1 MNVND
6 LNRTDTQRVVITQP
20 GVAPTNATQN
30 ISISAVQQENAP
42 ISINASNGAGVTE
55 ADNGNRPVIRINPNR
70 NHKKHR
76 TVGPN
81 EEIETVN
88 PDDYIQSTTKKVD
101 PQFFQDKYMSQLD
114 AAVTRKREEFA
125 DAVASMEAQ
134 DAANREKVEAGL
146 EEVGG
151 EIQYM
156 PDPLHHPM
164 TEDEKVKPDAPVN
177 PKRGIVTEDLED
189 EVLDED
195 ATEEEEEAPTHVRIQ
210 DGFNPVNDPFADEVH
225 QAAPTYSSNPT
236 PIVTEPVYEDDS
248 EDEDEEPT
256 PNEIVSE
263 DIPDEADNWSS
274 EKVEPEEV
282 IEPTKVENLDTKV
295 ISVTSDDLE
304 DIDDSDFDEEE
315 DAATEEDDSVDDEEQ
330 QKLSEA
336 AANNLRNDIITKIIN
351 AGRKMNASQLVVSNK
366 VINIK
371 DAMKNMKPA
380 TVKTAVW
387 PLMFANRP
395 YIASALKGAE
405 LAMLNEDNNSNGI
418 MTVPQMQI
426 LFEHDVNPNRP
437 STVEAWAKTIPY
449 ADLDNIFAAL
459 FVASLD
465 GANFMPCNC
474 SNDKCLNSW
483 LSEDIPIEKL
493 MHFGDDETKK
503 KFESIK
509 KMDLTP
515 ENSGSYESV
524 VTVINDNLAVG
535 VKIPSLYTIMY
546 EFGSLD
552 DAFVNKYESI
562 INVVRFIDRM
572 YYIDEF
578 GNMSPI
584 GWKKYPGDHAK
595 SFKSKIIT
603 YAKLLKTLDPVEFGV
618 VSTLI
623 ITMMNNMHANI
634 TYSIPKYTCPKCGH
648 SSNEVDVTPRSLLFL
663 RQQLVRIAT
672 SLGGR

>member
-6 LNRTDTQRVVITQP
+6 LNRTDNQRVVITQP
-20 GVAPTNATQN
+20 GVTPNNATQN
-30 ISISAVQQENAP
+30 ISISAVQQENTP
-42 ISINASNGAGVTE
+42 ISINASNGAGVAE

-70 NHKKHR
+70 KKGHR
-76 TVGPN
+76 SVAAN
-81 EEIETVN
+81 EPIETVN
-88 PDDYIQSTTKKVD
+88 PDDYVQTTTKKVD
-101 PQFFQDKYMSQLD
+101 PKFFNDKYMTELD
-114 AAVTRKREEFA
+114 AAVARKQQEYV
-125 DAVASMEAQ
+125 DAVESMTAQ
-134 DAANREKVEAGL
+134 DAANREAVENGL

-164 TEDEKVKPDAPVN
+164 SEDEKIKPAAPIN

-195 ATEEEEEAPTHVRIQ
+195 SEEEEEIASPVRIQ
-210 DGFNPVNDPFADEVH
+210 NFDAKTITDPFSAPQYQEE
-225 QAAPTYSSNPT
+225 PTYSSEP
-236 PIVTEPVYEDDS
+236 VTEPVYESDS
-248 EDEDEEPT
+248 EDEDEDPT

-263 DIPDEADNWSS
+263 DIADDDVEDS
-274 EKVEPEEV
+274 EVEEESEEHSAKVED
-282 IEPTKVENLDTKV
+282 LDTKV

-304 DIDDSDFDEEE
+304 DIDDSDFDEE
-315 DAATEEDDSVDDEEQ
+315 DDSSTDEDSSDDDEEQ

-351 AGRKMNASQLVVSNK
+351 AGRKMNTSQLVVSNK

-371 DAMKNMKPA
+371 DAMKNMKPT

-405 LAMLNEDNNSNGI
+405 LAMLNEDNSNGI

-449 ADLDNIFAAL
+449 GDLDNIFAAL
-459 FVASLD
+459 FMASLD
-465 GANFMPCNC
+465 GANYMPCNC

-483 LSEDIPIEKL
+483 LSEDIPMEKL
-493 MHFGDDETKK
+493 MHFADDETKK
-503 KFESIK
+503 KFNKIK
-509 KMDLTP
+509 NMELTP

-524 VTVINDNLAVG
+524 VTVINNNLAVG
-535 VKIPSLYTIMY
+535 VKMPSLYTIMY

-552 DAFVNKYESI
+552 DAFINKYESI
-562 INVVRFIDRM
+562 INIIRFIDRM
-572 YYIDEF
+572 YMIDDN
-578 GNMSPI
+578 GNMYPI

-603 YAKLLKTLDPVEFGV
+603 YVKLLKNLDPVEFGV

-648 SSNEVDVTPRSLLFL
+648 SSNEVEVSPRNLLFL

-672 SLGGR
+672 SLGTR

>member
-6 LNRTDTQRVVITQP
+6 LNRTDNQRVVITQP
-20 GVAPTNATQN
+20 GVTPTNATQN
-30 ISISAVQQENAP
+30 ISISAVQQQNTP
-42 ISINASNGAGVTE
+42 ISINASNGTGVAE

-70 NHKKHR
+70 KKGHR
-76 TVGPN
+76 SVAAN
-81 EEIETVN
+81 EPIETVN
-88 PDDYIQSTTKKVD
+88 PDDYVQTTTKKVD
-101 PQFFQDKYMSQLD
+101 PKFFNDKYMTELD
-114 AAVTRKREEFA
+114 AAVARKQEEYVH
-125 DAVASMEAQ
+125 AVESMTAQ

-146 EEVGG
+146 EDVGG

-164 TEDEKVKPDAPVN
+164 SEDEKVKPDAPIN
-177 PKRGIVTEDLED
+177 PKRGIVTEDLEN

-195 ATEEEEEAPTHVRIQ
+195 SMEEEEAPSPVRIQ
-210 DGFNPVNDPFADEVH
+210 DSYAQPISDPFNAPQY
-225 QAAPTYSSNPT
+225 QAEPTYASEP
-236 PIVTEPVYEDDS
+236 VTEPVYEDDS
-248 EDEDEEPT
+248 EDEDEDPT

-263 DIPDEADNWSS
+263 DIADDEVEDT
-274 EKVEPEEV
+274 ETDVEPEEDHSD
-282 IEPTKVENLDTKV
+282 KVEDLDTKV

-304 DIDDSDFDEEE
+304 NIDDSDFDEEDDTSTDE
-315 DAATEEDDSVDDEEQ
+315 DSSDDDEEQ

-351 AGRKMNASQLVVSNK
+351 AGRKMNTSQLVVSNK

-405 LAMLNEDNNSNGI
+405 LAMLNEDNNNGI

-449 ADLDNIFAAL
+449 GDLDNIFAAL
-459 FVASLD
+459 FMASLD
-465 GANFMPCNC
+465 GANYMPCNC

-483 LSEDIPIEKL
+483 LSEDIPMEKL
-493 MHFGDDETKK
+493 MHFADDDTKK
-503 KFESIK
+503 KFNKIK
-509 KMDLTP
+509 NMELTP

-524 VTVINDNLAVG
+524 VTVINNHLAVG
-535 VKIPSLYTIMY
+535 VKMPSLYTIMY

-552 DAFVNKYESI
+552 DAFINKYESI
-562 INVVRFIDRM
+562 INIIRFIDRM
-572 YYIDEF
+572 YMIDDT
-578 GNMSPI
+578 GNMYPI

-603 YAKLLKTLDPVEFGV
+603 YAKLLKNLDPVEFGV

-648 SSNEVDVTPRSLLFL
+648 SSNEVEVSPRNLLFL

-672 SLGGR
+672 SLGTR

>member
-6 LNRTDTQRVVITQP
+6 LNRTDTQRVAISQP
-20 GVAPTNATQN
+20 GVSNNNATQN
-30 ISISAVQQENAP
+30 ISISAVKPENTP
-42 ISINASNGAGVTE
+42 ISINATNGASGIEEDT
-55 ADNGNRPVIRINPNR
+55 NGNRPVIRINPNR
-70 NHKKHR
+70 RKGHR
-76 TVGPN
+76 SVAAN
-81 EEIETVN
+81 EPIETVN
-88 PDDYIQSTTKKVD
+88 PDDYIQTQTKKVD
-101 PQFFQDKYMSQLD
+101 PKFFQDKYMTELD
-114 AAVTRKREEFA
+114 AAVARKKQEYV
-125 DAVASMEAQ
+125 DAVESMIAQ

-146 EEVGG
+146 EDVGG

-164 TEDEKVKPDAPVN
+164 SEDEKVKTTAPIN
-177 PKRGIVTEDLED
+177 TNRGIVTEDLED
-189 EVLDED
+189 EVLDSD
-195 ATEEEEEAPTHVRIQ
+195 EEEEEISSPVRIQ
-210 DGFNPVNDPFADEVH
+210 DNYIQPVNDPFDTPAHQAEPTYDFEPESDEV
-225 QAAPTYSSNPT
+225 
-236 PIVTEPVYEDDS
+236 
-248 EDEDEEPT
+248 DED
-256 PNEIVSE
+256 IV
-263 DIPDEADNWSS
+263 DDEAVEEEEDTIPEAQPS
-274 EKVEPEEV
+274 KVED
-282 IEPTKVENLDTKV
+282 LDTKI

-304 DIDDSDFDEEE
+304 DIDDSDFDEE
-315 DAATEEDDSVDDEEQ
+315 DDEEDDEDTSYDDSTDDDEEQ

-351 AGRKMNASQLVVSNK
+351 AGRKMNTSQLVVSNK

-371 DAMKNMKPA
+371 DAMKNMKTTTA
-380 TVKTAVW
+380 KTAVW

-405 LAMLNEDNNSNGI
+405 LAMLNEDSNNGI

-449 ADLDNIFAAL
+449 ADLDNVFAAL
-459 FVASLD
+459 FMASLD

-483 LSEDIPIEKL
+483 LSDDVPMEKL
-493 MHFGDDETKK
+493 IHFTDDETKK
-503 KFESIK
+503 KFEKIK
-509 KMDLTP
+509 KMELTP
-515 ENSGSYESV
+515 ENSGAYESV
-524 VTVINDNLAVG
+524 VTVINNNLAVG

-546 EFGSLD
+546 EIGALD

-562 INVVRFIDRM
+562 INITRFIDRLYM
-572 YYIDEF
+572 IDEN
-578 GNMSPI
+578 GNMYPI

-603 YAKLLKTLDPVEFGV
+603 YAKILKNLDPVEFGV

-648 SSNEVDVTPRSLLFL
+648 SSNEVEVSPRNLLFL

-672 SLGGR
+672 SLGTK

>member
-6 LNRTDTQRVVITQP
+6 LNRTDTQRVAISQP
-20 GVAPTNATQN
+20 GVSNNNSTQN
-30 ISISAVQQENAP
+30 ISISAVKPENTP
-42 ISINASNGAGVTE
+42 ISINATNGASGIEEDT
-55 ADNGNRPVIRINPNR
+55 NGNRPVIRINPNR
-70 NHKKHR
+70 RKGHR
-76 TVGPN
+76 SVAAN
-81 EEIETVN
+81 EPIETVN
-88 PDDYIQSTTKKVD
+88 PDDYIQTQTKKVD
-101 PQFFQDKYMSQLD
+101 PKFFQDKYMTELD
-114 AAVTRKREEFA
+114 AAVARKKQEYV
-125 DAVASMEAQ
+125 DAVESMIAQ

-146 EEVGG
+146 EDVGG

-164 TEDEKVKPDAPVN
+164 SEDEKVKTTAPIN
-177 PKRGIVTEDLED
+177 PNRGIVTEDLED
-189 EVLDED
+189 EVLDSD
-195 ATEEEEEAPTHVRIQ
+195 EEEEEISSPVRIQ
-210 DGFNPVNDPFADEVH
+210 DNYSQPVNDSFDTPAHQAEPTYDFEPESDEV
-225 QAAPTYSSNPT
+225 
-236 PIVTEPVYEDDS
+236 
-248 EDEDEEPT
+248 DED
-256 PNEIVSE
+256 IV
-263 DIPDEADNWSS
+263 DDEAVEEEEDTIPEAQPS
-274 EKVEPEEV
+274 KVED
-282 IEPTKVENLDTKV
+282 LDTKI

-304 DIDDSDFDEEE
+304 DIDDSDFDEEDE
-315 DAATEEDDSVDDEEQ
+315 DTSYDDSTDDDEEQ

-351 AGRKMNASQLVVSNK
+351 AGRKMNTSQLVVSNK

-371 DAMKNMKPA
+371 DAMKNMKTTTA
-380 TVKTAVW
+380 KTAVW

-405 LAMLNEDNNSNGI
+405 LAMLNEDSNNGI

-449 ADLDNIFAAL
+449 ADLDNVFAAL
-459 FVASLD
+459 FMASLD

-483 LSEDIPIEKL
+483 LSDDVPMEKL
-493 MHFGDDETKK
+493 MHFTDDETKK
-503 KFESIK
+503 KFEKIK
-509 KMDLTP
+509 KMELTP
-515 ENSGSYESV
+515 ENSGAYESV
-524 VTVINDNLAVG
+524 VTVINNNLAVG

-546 EFGSLD
+546 EIGALD

-562 INVVRFIDRM
+562 INITRFIDRLYM
-572 YYIDEF
+572 IDEN
-578 GNMSPI
+578 GNMYPI

-603 YAKLLKTLDPVEFGV
+603 YAKILKNLDPVEFGV

-648 SSNEVDVTPRSLLFL
+648 SSNEVEVSPRNLLFL

-672 SLGGR
+672 SLGTK

>member
-6 LNRTDTQRVVITQP
+6 LNRTDTQRVVISQP
-20 GVAPTNATQN
+20 GVSNNNATQN
-30 ISISAVQQENAP
+30 ISISAVKPENTP
-42 ISINASNGAGVTE
+42 ISINATNGASGIE
-55 ADNGNRPVIRINPNR
+55 EGSNGNRPVIRINPNR
-70 NHKKHR
+70 RKGHR
-76 TVGPN
+76 SVAAN
-81 EEIETVN
+81 EPIETVN
-88 PDDYIQSTTKKVD
+88 PDDYIQTQTKKVD
-101 PQFFQDKYMSQLD
+101 PKFFQDKYMTELD
-114 AAVTRKREEFA
+114 AAVARKQQEYV
-125 DAVASMEAQ
+125 DAVENMTAQ

-146 EEVGG
+146 EDVGG

-164 TEDEKVKPDAPVN
+164 SEDEKVKTTAPIN
-177 PKRGIVTEDLED
+177 PNRGIVTEDLED
-189 EVLDED
+189 EVLDND
-195 ATEEEEEAPTHVRIQ
+195 DEEEEISSPVRIQ
-210 DGFNPVNDPFADEVH
+210 SSDYQPINDPFNTPAHQAEPTYGSGPEPDEVDED
-225 QAAPTYSSNPT
+225 
-236 PIVTEPVYEDDS
+236 IVDDEPV
-248 EDEDEEPT
+248 EEE
-256 PNEIVSE
+256 EI
-263 DIPDEADNWSS
+263 IPEAHPS
-274 EKVEPEEV
+274 KVED
-282 IEPTKVENLDTKV
+282 LDTKV

-304 DIDDSDFDEEE
+304 DIDDSDFDEEDE
-315 DAATEEDDSVDDEEQ
+315 DTSYDDSTDDDEEQ

-351 AGRKMNASQLVVSNK
+351 AGRKMNTSQLVVSNK

-371 DAMKNMKPA
+371 DAMKNMKTTTA
-380 TVKTAVW
+380 KTAVW

-405 LAMLNEDNNSNGI
+405 LAMLNEDSNNNGI

-449 ADLDNIFAAL
+449 ADLDNVFAAL
-459 FVASLD
+459 FMASLD

-483 LSEDIPIEKL
+483 LSDDVPMEKL
-493 MHFGDDETKK
+493 IHFTDDDTKK
-503 KFESIK
+503 KFEKIK
-509 KMDLTP
+509 KMELTP
-515 ENSGSYESV
+515 ENSGAYESV
-524 VTVINDNLAVG
+524 VTVINNNLAVG

-546 EFGSLD
+546 EIGALD

-562 INVVRFIDRM
+562 INITRFIDRLYM
-572 YYIDEF
+572 IDEN
-578 GNMSPI
+578 GNMYPI

-603 YAKLLKTLDPVEFGV
+603 YAKILKNLDPVEFGV

-648 SSNEVDVTPRSLLFL
+648 SSNEVEVSPRNLLFL

-672 SLGGR
+672 SLGTK

>member
-1 MNVND
+1 M
-6 LNRTDTQRVVITQP
+6 
-20 GVAPTNATQN
+20 
-30 ISISAVQQENAP
+30 
-42 ISINASNGAGVTE
+42 
-55 ADNGNRPVIRINPNR
+55 IRINPNR
-70 NHKKHR
+70 RKGHR
-76 TVGPN
+76 SVAAN
-81 EEIETVN
+81 ETIETVN
-88 PDDYIQSTTKKVD
+88 PDDYIQTQTKKVD
-101 PQFFQDKYMSQLD
+101 PKFFQDKYMTELD
-114 AAVTRKREEFA
+114 AAVARKQQEYV
-125 DAVASMEAQ
+125 DAVESMTAQ

-146 EEVGG
+146 EDVGG

-164 TEDEKVKPDAPVN
+164 SEDEKIKTTAPIN
-177 PKRGIVTEDLED
+177 PNRGIVTEDLED
-189 EVLDED
+189 EVLDSD
-195 ATEEEEEAPTHVRIQ
+195 EEEEEISSPVRIQ
-210 DGFNPVNDPFADEVH
+210 DNYSQPVNDPFDTPAHQAEPTYDSEPESDEVDED
-225 QAAPTYSSNPT
+225 
-236 PIVTEPVYEDDS
+236 IVDDEPVEEEED
-248 EDEDEEPT
+248 T
-256 PNEIVSE
+256 
-263 DIPDEADNWSS
+263 IPEAQPS
-274 EKVEPEEV
+274 KVED
-282 IEPTKVENLDTKV
+282 LDTKI

-304 DIDDSDFDEEE
+304 DIDDSDFDEEDE
-315 DAATEEDDSVDDEEQ
+315 DTSYDDSTDDDEEQ

-351 AGRKMNASQLVVSNK
+351 AGRKMNTSQLVVSNK

-371 DAMKNMKPA
+371 DAMKNMKTTTA
-380 TVKTAVW
+380 KTAVW

-405 LAMLNEDNNSNGI
+405 LAMLNEDSNNNGI

-449 ADLDNIFAAL
+449 ADLDNVFAAL
-459 FVASLD
+459 FMASLD

-483 LSEDIPIEKL
+483 LSDDVPMEKL
-493 MHFGDDETKK
+493 IHFTDDDTKK
-503 KFESIK
+503 KFEKIK
-509 KMDLTP
+509 KMELTP
-515 ENSGSYESV
+515 ENSGAYESV
-524 VTVINDNLAVG
+524 VTVINNNLAVG

-546 EFGSLD
+546 EIGALD

-562 INVVRFIDRM
+562 INITRFIDRLYM
-572 YYIDEF
+572 IDEN
-578 GNMSPI
+578 GNMYPI

-603 YAKLLKTLDPVEFGV
+603 YAKILKNLDPVEFGV

-648 SSNEVDVTPRSLLFL
+648 SSNEVEVSPRNLLFL

-672 SLGGR
+672 SLGTK

>member
-6 LNRTDTQRVVITQP
+6 LNRTDTQRVVISQP
-20 GVAPTNATQN
+20 GVSNDNATQN
-30 ISISAVQQENAP
+30 ISISAVKPENTP
-42 ISINASNGAGVTE
+42 ISINATNGASGIE
-55 ADNGNRPVIRINPNR
+55 EGSNGNRPVIRINPNR
-70 NHKKHR
+70 RKGHR
-76 TVGPN
+76 SVAAN
-81 EEIETVN
+81 EPIETVN
-88 PDDYIQSTTKKVD
+88 PDDYIQTQTKKVD
-101 PQFFQDKYMSQLD
+101 PKFFQDKYMTELD
-114 AAVTRKREEFA
+114 AAVARKQQEYV
-125 DAVASMEAQ
+125 DAVENMTAQ

-146 EEVGG
+146 EDVGG

-164 TEDEKVKPDAPVN
+164 SEDEKVKTTAPIN
-177 PKRGIVTEDLED
+177 PNRGIVTEDLED
-189 EVLDED
+189 EVLDND
-195 ATEEEEEAPTHVRIQ
+195 DEEEEISSPVRIQ
-210 DGFNPVNDPFADEVH
+210 SSDYQPINDPFNTPAHQAEPTYGSGPEPDEVDED
-225 QAAPTYSSNPT
+225 
-236 PIVTEPVYEDDS
+236 IVDDEPV
-248 EDEDEEPT
+248 EEE
-256 PNEIVSE
+256 EI
-263 DIPDEADNWSS
+263 IPEAHPS
-274 EKVEPEEV
+274 KVED
-282 IEPTKVENLDTKV
+282 LDTKV

-304 DIDDSDFDEEE
+304 DIDDSDFDEEDE
-315 DAATEEDDSVDDEEQ
+315 DTSYDDSTDDDEEQ

-351 AGRKMNASQLVVSNK
+351 AGRKMNTSQLVVSNK

-371 DAMKNMKPA
+371 DAMKNMKTTTA
-380 TVKTAVW
+380 KTAVW

-405 LAMLNEDNNSNGI
+405 LAMLNEDSNNNGI

-449 ADLDNIFAAL
+449 ADLDNVFAAL
-459 FVASLD
+459 FMASLD

-483 LSEDIPIEKL
+483 LSDDVPMEKL
-493 MHFGDDETKK
+493 IHFTDDDTKK
-503 KFESIK
+503 KFEKIK
-509 KMDLTP
+509 KMELTP
-515 ENSGSYESV
+515 ENSGAYESV
-524 VTVINDNLAVG
+524 VTVINNNLAVG

-546 EFGSLD
+546 EIGALD

-562 INVVRFIDRM
+562 INITRFIDRLYM
-572 YYIDEF
+572 IDEN
-578 GNMSPI
+578 GNMYPI

-603 YAKLLKTLDPVEFGV
+603 YAKILKNLDPVEFGV

-648 SSNEVDVTPRSLLFL
+648 SSNEVEVSPRNLLFL

-672 SLGGR
+672 SLGTK